1 MSDQQ
6 KLIAVTKLSTRGTSI
21 RMTLPKEV
29 AEKLGIKEGDH
40 IGFYEQNEKILIR
53 KVE

>member
-1 MSDQQ
+1 MSVP

-29 AEKLGIKEGDH
+29 AELIDIEEGGH
-40 IGFYEQNEKILIR
+40 IGFYVDGRNVILRKI
-53 KVE
+53 E

>member
-1 MSDQQ
+1 MSVP

-29 AEKLGIKEGDH
+29 AELLGVEEGGH
-40 IGFYEQNEKILIR
+40 IGFYMDGGRVILRKI
-53 KVE
+53 E

>member
-1 MSDQQ
+1 MSVP

-29 AEKLGIKEGDH
+29 AKLLGVEEGCH
-40 IGFYEQNEKILIR
+40 IGFYMDGGRVVLRKI
-53 KVE
+53 E

>member
-1 MSDQQ
+1 MSNL

-29 AEKLGIKEGDH
+29 AELLGGEEGGH
-40 IGFYEQNEKILIR
+40 IGFYVDGDMVILRKI
-53 KVE
+53 E